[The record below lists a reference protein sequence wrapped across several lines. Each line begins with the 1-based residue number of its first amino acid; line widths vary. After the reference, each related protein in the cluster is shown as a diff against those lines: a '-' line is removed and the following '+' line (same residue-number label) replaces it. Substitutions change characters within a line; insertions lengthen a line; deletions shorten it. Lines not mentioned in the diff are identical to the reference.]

1 MVRMNS
7 KMFIVLLVLVN
18 TVKATESNT
27 ISLKVG
33 DQLAL
38 PGGINKSVKQIL
50 WKLNANKVV
59 EWDPFFNTT
68 VYGVFEK
75 RTTLDIATGNI
86 SIRDVRT
93 SDSGMFS
100 FEFDHTQH
108 KSFKIAVINE
118 VATPTINFTC
128 DTAMTSCNLTCVGDV
143 AGAGTVIYNWKAN
156 GAKLNVSDKNHITE
170 NNNIEAFTCM
180 MENSVSQKESA
191 SLNNPLYSPVPT
203 PSVKPVLPSKTL
215 LGISLFVLLIT
226 SIFVFVFMHKC
237 KSGVWFYETDSMPW
251 ETDFWRKQGNSGDQ
265 ESPEINQSKKGVK
278 AGAAE
283 DAVAKGPKEEDKLMT
298 SWSRAEE
305 DASCLN
311 ENGT

>member
-1 MVRMNS
+1 MNS

-38 PGGINKSVKQIL
+38 PGGINKPVTQIL

-59 EWDPFFNTT
+59 EWDPFFDIT
-68 VYGVFEK
+68 VYGEFKK

-100 FEFDHTQH
+100 FEFNHTQH
-108 KSFKIAVINE
+108 KSFKIAVIDE
-118 VATPTINFTC
+118 VPTPRINFTC
-128 DTAMTSCNLTCVGDV
+128 DTPMTSCSLTCVGDV
-143 AGAGTVIYNWKAN
+143 AGAGTVIYNWKAD
-156 GAKLNVSDKNHITE
+156 GAKLDVSDKTHITE
-170 NNNIEAFTCM
+170 NNNTEAFTCM

-191 SLNNPLYSPVPT
+191 SHKNPLYSPVPT
-203 PSVKPVLPSKTL
+203 PSVGYGLTPKTH
-215 LGISLFVLLIT
+215 LGILLFSLFIT
-226 SIFVFVFMHKC
+226 VIFVLVFIHKW

-265 ESPEINQSKKGVK
+265 ESPEINQSEKGVK
-278 AGAAE
+278 AGAAV
-283 DAVAKGPKEEDKLMT
+283 DAVPEGPNEEDKLMT
-298 SWSRAEE
+298 S
-305 DASCLN
+305 
-311 ENGT
+311 